1 MKKLRIIIALLI
13 LTSGLFAGCIPVND
27 QEAKPHTATGGVA
40 SDGKNINLNN
50 IDFAKQNEKTVVTF
64 SLISGNRKA
73 GHPES
78 KLTELPVYE
87 VKLLDQPQRLM
98 IRFDNI
104 SFWSYNEKK
113 TSWIFPDYILGLFS
127 EIPADDN
134 SLIIYIQLS
143 KAASFDVTEKDGN
156 LTISLTPTKEN
167 KGTKY
172 YCVSNSFYE
181 HQEGRWPDSIDMQ
194 PVLCSDLQNKL
205 LISKPFDTRE
215 EAEGYMQ
222 SIKATLKEALPD
234 AVLSI
239 IEVSKNALPDFVTNI
254 ESLQVEGRHVLMID
268 GVYPKLSVLLDNG
281 RYLDTAS
288 DGRIAFSRPYKPD
301 EPVIE
306 QEKYLMSERLWTLD
320 ENGRSQSINT
330 SEFFAIQ
337 KADFSVDGRYV
348 AILDKSIE
356 NRVLYV
362 YNFES
367 KILIN
372 LGEEGFG
379 SQTVDFAWSDA
390 SNTLFAMTGN
400 DTAKQMKSCKFSD
413 DGSFKIEA
421 VEEQEG
427 AEGRV
432 AVWQGR
438 LFFADSV
445 AGKVY
450 EIGETRR
457 EITSGVDIRVQ
468 SDSDYLL
475 VLETK
480 PPQDE
485 QVLTSLKLCDINS
498 GVTQYIVQDT
508 VIENFGL
515 MPGGKAYYLDAMAN
529 DLAVNY
535 PYGLYEYDVKNGT
548 LEQIASSSTNE
559 FATSASGMLYFID
572 YLGEVNNA
580 FYATYIYDLS
590 TK

>member
-1 MKKLRIIIALLI
+1 MKKLRFLIALLI
-13 LTSGLFAGCIPVND
+13 LISSLLAGCIPVND
-27 QEAKPHTATGGVA
+27 QERAPQSATGGVA
-40 SDGKNINLNN
+40 TDAKNINLNN
-50 IDFAKQNEKTVVTF
+50 VDIAQPNDKTVVTF

-78 KLTELPVYE
+78 KLTELPAYAIN
-87 VKLLDQPQRLM
+87 LLAQPQRLM
-98 IRFDNI
+98 IRFENI
-104 SFWSYNEKK
+104 SFWSYDEEKP
-113 TSWIFPDYILGLFS
+113 SWAISDFVLGLFS

-143 KAASFDVTEKDGN
+143 RSASFDVIEEDGN
-156 LTISLTPTKEN
+156 LTITLTPKKEN
-167 KGTKY
+167 EGTKY

-181 HQEGRWPDSIDMQ
+181 HQEGRWPDTIDML

-205 LISKPFDTRE
+205 LISKPFDTKE
-215 EAEGYMQ
+215 EAESYMQ
-222 SIKATLKEALPD
+222 NIKAPLKEALPD

-239 IEVSKNALPDFVTNI
+239 IDLSKNALPDFITSI
-254 ESLQVEGRHVLMID
+254 GYLQVEGRHVLMKD

-281 RYLDTAS
+281 RYLATAS

-301 EPVIE
+301 EPVFE
-306 QEKYLMSERLWTLD
+306 QDKFLMSERLWTQD
-320 ENGRSQSINT
+320 STGRSQSINA
-330 SEFFAIQ
+330 SEFFGIQ

-348 AILDKSIE
+348 AILDESIE

-362 YNFES
+362 YDFES
-367 KILIN
+367 RILIN

-390 SNTLFAMTGN
+390 SDTLFAMTGN
-400 DTAKQMKSCKFSD
+400 DATKQMKSCTFSD
-413 DGSFKIEA
+413 EGSFRIEA

-427 AEGRV
+427 AEGHV

-468 SDSDYLL
+468 PDSNYLL

-485 QVLTSLKLCDINS
+485 QVLTSLKLCDIDS
-498 GVTQYIVQDT
+498 GETQYIVQDT
-508 VIENFGL
+508 VIENFGF
-515 MPGGKAYYLDAMAN
+515 MQSGKAYYLDAMVK
-529 DLAVNY
+529 DPTVNY
-535 PYGLYEYDVKNGT
+535 PYSLYEYDVAKGT
-548 LEQIASSSTNE
+548 LDEIALSSTNE
-559 FATSASGMLYFID
+559 FATSATGMLYFID
-572 YLGEVNNA
+572 YLGDVNNA

-590 TK
+590 MK